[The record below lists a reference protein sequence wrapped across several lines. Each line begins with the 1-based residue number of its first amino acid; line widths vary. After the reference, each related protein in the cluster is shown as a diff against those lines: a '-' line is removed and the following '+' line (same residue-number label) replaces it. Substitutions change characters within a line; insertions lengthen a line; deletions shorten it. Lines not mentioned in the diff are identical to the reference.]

1 MEKIVETRPA
11 EPRPEAASHQ
21 FFANNEQVP
30 AEEELQEP
38 RTEVASHQFFANPS

>member
-1 MEKIVETRPA
+1 MEKTVETRPA

-30 AEEELQEP
+30 AEEPQEL
-38 RTEVASHQFFANPS
+38 RTELASHQFFANPS